1 MNNFRSNFLD
11 SIPPIVK
18 NLIIIN
24 IIMWLATEVS
34 PNIFGRLGIDG
45 KLSDFLGLHY
55 WASSRFNIAQLITYM
70 FMHGG
75 FTHMFFNMFSLY
87 MFGGLLEQLW
97 GPKRFLFYY
106 LVAGV
111 GAGIVQELF
120 WTVEFQPVIAA
131 INQGLS
137 SNSGEALLPISNF
150 LNNYF
155 DISNWSA
162 LVTPQMLQLKEA
174 LLNIP
179 VTVGASGS
187 VFGLLLAFGWLFPD
201 LKLML
206 LFFPVPI
213 KAKYFVFMYG
223 IAELFLGVAR
233 FSGDNIAHF
242 AHLGGMLFGA
252 ILIMY
257 WKKKRLL

>member
-34 PNIFGRLGIDG
+34 PNILLRLGANG
-45 KLSDFLGLHY
+45 NLTDFLGLHY
-55 WASSRFNIAQLITYM
+55 WGSSRFNVAQLITYI

-75 FTHMFFNMFSLY
+75 FAHLFFNMFSLY

-97 GPKRFLFYY
+97 GPKRFLIYY

-111 GAGIVQELF
+111 GAGIVQQLF
-120 WTVEFQPVIAA
+120 WTIEFQPVVTAL
-131 INQGLS
+131 NQGMS
-137 SNSGEALLPISNF
+137 SNSGEALFPVSDFLTRYFNF
-150 LNNYF
+150 SDWNSLT
-155 DISNWSA
+155 
-162 LVTPQMLQLKEA
+162 TPQMLELKQT

>member
-1 MNNFRSNFLD
+1 MNNFRSGFLD

-24 IIMWLATEVS
+24 AIMWLATEVS
-34 PNIFGRLGIDG
+34 PNVLMRLGADG
-45 KLSDFLGLHY
+45 NLTDFLGLHY
-55 WASSRFNIAQLITYM
+55 WSSSKFNVAQLITYM

-75 FTHMFFNMFSLY
+75 FTHLFFNMFSLY

-106 LVAGV
+106 LVTGV
-111 GAGIVQELF
+111 GAGIVQQLF
-120 WTVEFQPVIAA
+120 WTVEFQPVVTAL
-131 INQGLS
+131 NQAMS
-137 SNSGEALLPISNF
+137 SNSGEALFPVSDFLTRYFNF
-150 LNNYF
+150 S
-155 DISNWSA
+155 DWSM
-162 LVTPQMLQLKEA
+162 LTTPQMLELKQT

-242 AHLGGMLFGA
+242 AHLGGMLFGI
-252 ILIMY
+252 ILILY
-257 WKKKRLL
+257 WKKKRQL

>member
-1 MNNFRSNFLD
+1 MNNFRSGFLD

-18 NLIIIN
+18 NLLIIN
-24 IIMWLATEVS
+24 FIMWLAMEVS
-34 PNIFGRLGIDG
+34 PNILGRFGYNGSLNDLI
-45 KLSDFLGLHY
+45 GLHY
-55 WASSRFNIAQLITYM
+55 WGATKFNAVQFVTYM

-97 GPKRFLFYY
+97 GPKKFLFYY
-106 LVAGV
+106 LITGI
-111 GAGIVQELF
+111 GAGLVQQIF
-120 WTVEFQPVIAA
+120 WTIELQPVINA
-131 INQGLS
+131 INQAMS
-137 SNSGEALLPISNF
+137 TNSGEALLPVTDFLSQYFNF
-150 LNNYF
+150 SDWTSLQ
-155 DISNWSA
+155 
-162 LVTPQMLQLKEA
+162 TPAILDLKRQ
-174 LLNIP
+174 LLNGPI
-179 VTVGASGS
+179 TVGASGS

-213 KAKYFVFMYG
+213 KAKYFVLMYG
-223 IAELFLGVAR
+223 VAELFLGVAR

-252 ILIMY
+252 IMIIY
-257 WKKKRLL
+257 WKKKKHI

>member
-24 IIMWLATEVS
+24 VIMWLATEVS
-34 PNIFGRLGIDG
+34 PTIFGRLGIDG
-45 KLSDFLGLHY
+45 KLSDFFGLHY
-55 WASSRFNIAQLITYM
+55 WASSEFNIIQFITYI

-75 FTHMFFNMFSLY
+75 FTHLFFNMFSLY

-106 LVAGV
+106 LVTGV
-111 GAGIVQELF
+111 GAGIVQQLF
-120 WTVEFQPVIAA
+120 WTVEFQPVVTAL
-131 INQGLS
+131 NQAMS
-137 SNSGEALLPISNF
+137 SNSGEALLPISEF
-150 LNNYF
+150 LSRYM
-155 DISNWSA
+155 DITNLTA
-162 LVTPQMLQLKEA
+162 IVTPQILELKQA
-174 LLNIP
+174 LYNAPI
-179 VTVGASGS
+179 TVGASGS

-242 AHLGGMLFGA
+242 AHLGGMLFGI
-252 ILIMY
+252 ILILY
-257 WKKKRLL
+257 WKKKRQL

>member
-34 PNIFGRLGIDG
+34 PNILVRLGADG
-45 KLSDFLGLHY
+45 NLTDFLGLHY
-55 WASSRFNIAQLITYM
+55 WGSSRFNVAQLITYM

-75 FTHMFFNMFSLY
+75 FTHLFFNMFSLY

-97 GPKRFLFYY
+97 GPKRFLLYY

-111 GAGIVQELF
+111 GAGVVQQLF
-120 WTVEFQPVIAA
+120 WTIEFQPVVTAL
-131 INQGLS
+131 NHGMS
-137 SNSGEALLPISNF
+137 SNSGEALFPVSDFLTRYFNF
-150 LNNYF
+150 S
-155 DISNWSA
+155 DWSS
-162 LVTPQMLQLKEA
+162 LTTPQMLELKQT

-252 ILIMY
+252 ILIIY
-257 WKKKRLL
+257 WKKKKQL

>member
-1 MNNFRSNFLD
+1 
-11 SIPPIVK
+11 
-18 NLIIIN
+18 
-24 IIMWLATEVS
+24 MWLATEVS
-34 PNIFGRLGIDG
+34 PNILLRLGANG
-45 KLSDFLGLHY
+45 NLTDFLGLHY
-55 WASSRFNIAQLITYM
+55 WGASRFNVAQLITYM

-75 FTHMFFNMFSLY
+75 FAHLFFNMFSLY

-97 GPKRFLFYY
+97 GPKRFLIYY

-111 GAGIVQELF
+111 GAGIVQQLF
-120 WTVEFQPVIAA
+120 WTIEFQPVVTAL
-131 INQGLS
+131 NQGMS
-137 SNSGEALLPISNF
+137 SNSGEALFPVSDFLTRYFNF
-150 LNNYF
+150 S
-155 DISNWSA
+155 DWSS
-162 LVTPQMLQLKEA
+162 LTTPQMLELKQT

-257 WKKKRLL
+257 WKKKKQL

>member
-1 MNNFRSNFLD
+1 
-11 SIPPIVK
+11 
-18 NLIIIN
+18 
-24 IIMWLATEVS
+24 MWLATEVS
-34 PNIFGRLGIDG
+34 PTFLGRLGIDG

-55 WASSRFNIAQLITYM
+55 WASSEFNAIQFITYI

-75 FTHMFFNMFSLY
+75 FTHLFFNMFSLY

-97 GPKRFLFYY
+97 GPKRFLLYY

-111 GAGIVQELF
+111 GAGIVQQLF
-120 WTVEFQPVIAA
+120 WTVEFQPVVTAL
-131 INQGLS
+131 NQAMS
-137 SNSGEALLPISNF
+137 SNSGEALFPVSDFLTRYFNF
-150 LNNYF
+150 S
-155 DISNWSA
+155 DWST
-162 LVTPQMLQLKEA
+162 LSTPQMLELKQT

-252 ILIMY
+252 ILILY
-257 WKKKRLL
+257 WKKKRQL